1 MSVKSVFELLLIG
14 VFFIIY
20 LSHTPIM
27 VAIAGKRGFRDTR
40 LNIYSVLSLLPFIVS
55 GVLMLFGP
63 QDLSGRVAMSKY
75 LFVIFILFA
84 VDWLFCTVSLFVG
97 VKNLDLK
104 SKVKSMVSA
113 SVSFV
118 LSCAA
123 VVGAGYVTV

>member
-20 LSHTPIM
+20 LSHAPIM

-40 LNIYSVLSLLPFIVS
+40 LNIYSVLSFLPFIVS

-63 QDLSGRVAMSKY
+63 QDLSGRVEMSKY

-84 VDWLFCTVSLFVG
+84 VDWLFCTVFLFVG
-97 VKNLDLK
+97 VKNLDMK

-123 VVGAGYVTV
+123 VVGSGYVTV

>member
-1 MSVKSVFELLLIG
+1 MSVKSVFELLLIA

-20 LSHTPIM
+20 VSHAPIM

-55 GVLMLFGP
+55 GVLLLFGP

-75 LFVIFILFA
+75 LPVMFILFA
-84 VDWLFCTVSLFVG
+84 ADWLFCTVFLFVA
-97 VKNLDLK
+97 VKDLEPK
-104 SKVKSMVSA
+104 SKVVAMTSA

-123 VVGAGYVTV
+123 VVGAAYVTV